1 MSAGLCPFIYQP
13 VPNTE
18 HSPLPLKKLTYCF
31 TLPGGPEAA
40 EIARDNARVSLSRHM
55 LANIMLPALQ
65 VVGELTAAASLFAP
79 GQALYVHLRWR
90 DEDDSLRT
98 IVWDPHPRTH
108 ADPDS
113 TATCIAHRKRQL
125 MLLARIIRE
134 CGGVWG
140 LSDPAATS
148 EGTRVWADL
157 PRSGAANYARQP
169 L

>member
-1 MSAGLCPFIYQP
+1 MSVSLCPLIHQP
-13 VPNTE
+13 VPATE
-18 HSPLPLKKLTYCF
+18 RPPLPLGKIAYCF

-40 EIARDNARVSLSRHM
+40 GIACDNARASLSRHS
-55 LANIMLPALQ
+55 ISDITLPALQ
-65 VVGELTAAASLFAP
+65 VVSELTAAASLFAP

-90 DEDDSLRT
+90 EEDDSLRT

-125 MLLARIIRE
+125 LRLARIVHE
-134 CGGVWG
+134 CGGNWG
-140 LSDPAATS
+140 LSEPADTS

-157 PRSGAANYARQP
+157 PRTGAAAYARQP